1 MKLEKI
7 HLKKGQILF
16 KEGDINHSM
25 YYIVSGSIDVV
36 AKNLHR
42 NKKSNVNILTKGD
55 LIGELSFFDGKPRSA
70 TLIAHE
76 DTEALIIDKKFF
88 DGIHPDHV
96 KIFKSMVRKIR
107 NLNDKILEMQDVID
121 TNETNF

>member
-1 MKLEKI
+1 MKLRKI
-7 HLKKGQILF
+7 HLKKGEILF
-16 KEGDINHSM
+16 KEGDTNKAM

-42 NKKSNVNILTKGD
+42 NKKSNVNVLKRGD

-76 DTEALIIDKKFF
+76 DTEALVIDKKFF
-88 DGIHPDHV
+88 DGIHTDHV
-96 KIFKSMVRKIR
+96 KIIQAMVKKIR
-107 NLNDKILEMQDVID
+107 SLNDKILELQDKID
-121 TNETNF
+121 ELSLIE